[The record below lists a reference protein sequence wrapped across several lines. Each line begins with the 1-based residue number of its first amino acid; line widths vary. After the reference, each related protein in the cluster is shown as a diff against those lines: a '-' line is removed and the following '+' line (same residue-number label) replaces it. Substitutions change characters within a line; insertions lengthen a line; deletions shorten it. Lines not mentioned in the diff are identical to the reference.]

1 MCSHITDIVRQ
12 YDKTVIFEDSC
23 SYSRISGKYIC
34 HVDTKTFQSPTMSI
48 YRNTG
53 VSFHRNLGIRYVGL
67 ESGYGF
73 ERVMRET

>member
-1 MCSHITDIVRQ
+1 MCSHVLDIVRQ
-12 YDKTVIFEDSC
+12 YDKIVIFED
-23 SYSRISGKYIC
+23 SYSRISGKHLC

-53 VSFHRNLGIRYVGL
+53 VSFHSNLGIRYVGL
-67 ESGYGF
+67 GSGYGF